1 MVFLVSVKN
10 SGLLFSLLLLV
21 YTAVAVPKTIEN
33 MKKLAVLGLMPV
45 ATLFLWNR
53 HVEQLFD
60 GGTVSKH
67 AMRLDNFR
75 KVLEGKNAE
84 DLAAIAKVFWRTTFA
99 SCNLL
104 IYLLLRR
111 FAVGTVLAYKAFAPL
126 SMRGECRFQ
135 PSCSTYMIMAIN
147 RYGLVIGITKGIRRI
162 LRCKPPN
169 GGVDYP

>member
-1 MVFLVSVKN
+1 MKQLREVRLLHLFTYWIIP
-10 SGLLFSLLLLV
+10 GLLIPATVVADACIFRYTTPS
-21 YTAVAVPKTIEN
+21 TAVKTIII
-33 MKKLAVLGLMPV
+33 V
-45 ATLFLWNR
+45 AS
-53 HVEQLFD
+53 V
-60 GGTVSKH
+60 
-67 AMRLDNFR
+67 
-75 KVLEGKNAE
+75 
-84 DLAAIAKVFWRTTFA
+84 
-99 SCNLL
+99 LL

>member
-1 MVFLVSVKN
+1 MKQLREVRLLHLFTYWIIP
-10 SGLLFSLLLLV
+10 GLLIPATVVADACIFRHTSPAP
-21 YTAVAVPKTIEN
+21 AVKTMIII
-33 MKKLAVLGLMPV
+33 
-45 ATLFLWNR
+45 
-53 HVEQLFD
+53 
-60 GGTVSKH
+60 VS
-67 AMRLDNFR
+67 
-75 KVLEGKNAE
+75 
-84 DLAAIAKVFWRTTFA
+84 I
-99 SCNLL
+99 LL

>member
-1 MVFLVSVKN
+1 LLHLFTYWIIP
-10 SGLLFSLLLLV
+10 GLLIPATVVADACIFRHTSPAP
-21 YTAVAVPKTIEN
+21 AVKTMIII
-33 MKKLAVLGLMPV
+33 
-45 ATLFLWNR
+45 
-53 HVEQLFD
+53 
-60 GGTVSKH
+60 VS
-67 AMRLDNFR
+67 
-75 KVLEGKNAE
+75 
-84 DLAAIAKVFWRTTFA
+84 I
-99 SCNLL
+99 LL

>member
-1 MVFLVSVKN
+1 MKQLREVRLLHLFTYWIIP
-10 SGLLFSLLLLV
+10 GLLIPATVVADACIFRHTSP
-21 YTAVAVPKTIEN
+21 TPAVKTMIII
-33 MKKLAVLGLMPV
+33 
-45 ATLFLWNR
+45 
-53 HVEQLFD
+53 
-60 GGTVSKH
+60 VS
-67 AMRLDNFR
+67 
-75 KVLEGKNAE
+75 
-84 DLAAIAKVFWRTTFA
+84 I
-99 SCNLL
+99 LL